1 MMRINLILILCL
13 FFSCSD
19 GSSVNST
26 NGYSNFQAETPKPNT
41 VDALSSYMWYLVN
54 TGQSIFNSYHGTPG
68 ADAHLGTAHDVVT
81 GRGVTVVVSDGRI
94 DFSHPDLATN
104 ADLSRSRN
112 YVHTSPPYLGNPNTS
127 DDTDSH
133 GTATSGLIGAEKNNG
148 IGTYG
153 VAPNA
158 TLVGFNFI
166 SSDQTLAK
174 YIDQMSLTGGEVF
187 NYSYGTSTCFVNP
200 VEGLND
206 LRSNTVS
213 KKNVYVISGGN
224 DFLDTLESCGGSSNE
239 IYTGN
244 GNLDQIQSYPYV
256 IMVGATTS
264 SGKIASYSTPSSNN
278 WIAAPGGDSKAGMI
292 LDDLVGCSR
301 GWGQLN
307 SSGPFDNNENGL
319 NPFCSYTASFMGTS
333 FSGPIVSGAIALLK
347 EANPD
352 LGWRQIKYILA
363 KTAKKI
369 NPSEGDKGHPL
380 GDDLAGHTYS
390 FGWRTNAAG
399 FNFHNLYGFG
409 QLDIESAVNLAK
421 NINFNLYELVNS
433 DEPDDSPGY
442 NSGELNLLIP
452 DKSAAGVTST
462 LIVNRHNIALE
473 HVMVTVTID
482 HPYIG
487 DVGIELTSPAGT
499 KSKLMMINNNILPQ
513 NFVNVTLGSN
523 AFYGERSAGNW
534 TLKVIDGAAEDVGKL
549 ISWKLSFLGNR
560 GASLADTTPP
570 AAVSALAM
578 SGNTLSFSPPAD
590 ADIARYEVCIT
601 TETSPVCKEGD
612 FRNLKNNTST
622 TITSFSSGGMK
633 RTILSGSSYTAFVRA
648 VDTSENVSV
657 VQTVSWTA
665 P

>member
-1 MMRINLILILCL
+1 MRINLILILCL

-19 GSSVNST
+19 GGSGNSPG
-26 NGYSNFQAETPKPNT
+26 NYSNYQAETPRPNT
-41 VDALSSYMWYLVN
+41 VDALSSYMWYLLN

-68 ADAHLGTAHDVVT
+68 ADAHLGNAHDIVT
-81 GRGVTVVVSDGRI
+81 GRGVTVVISDGRI

-112 YVHTSPPYLGNPNTS
+112 YVHTSPPYLGNPNTT
-127 DDTDSH
+127 DDSDSH

-148 IGTYG
+148 IGTFG

-206 LRSNTVS
+206 LRSNSVS
-213 KKNVYVISGGN
+213 RKNIYVISGGN

-264 SGKIASYSTPSSNN
+264 TGKMASYSTPSSNN
-278 WIAAPGGDSKAGMI
+278 WISAPGGDSKAGMI
-292 LDDLVGCSR
+292 LDDLVGCTR
-301 GWGQLN
+301 GWGQT
-307 SSGPFDNNENGL
+307 SSPGPFDNNENGL

-347 EANPD
+347 EASPD

-363 KTAKKI
+363 KTAKKL
-369 NPSEGDKGHPL
+369 NPNEGDKGHPL

-390 FGWRTNAAG
+390 YGWRTNAAG

-409 QLDIESAVNLAK
+409 QLDIESAVSVAK
-421 NINFNLYELVNS
+421 NINFNLYELINT
-433 DEPDDSPGY
+433 DALDDSPSY
-442 NSGELNLLIP
+442 DSGKINVSIP
-452 DKSAAGVTST
+452 DKSAAGMTST
-462 LIVNRHNIALE
+462 LSVNRHNIVLE
-473 HVMVTVTID
+473 HVLVTVSID
-482 HPYIG
+482 HPYVG
-487 DVGIELTSPAGT
+487 DVGLELTSPAGT

-513 NFVNVTLGSN
+513 NFVNVTFGSN

-534 TLKVIDGAAEDVGKL
+534 TLKAIDGAAEDVGKL
-549 ISWKLSFLGNR
+549 VSWKLSLIGNK
-560 GASLADTTPP
+560 GDSSGDLIPP

-578 SGNTLSFSPPAD
+578 NGNTLSFSPPAD
-590 ADIARYEVCIT
+590 NDIARYEVCIST
-601 TETSPVCKEGD
+601 DTSSCGEGD
-612 FRNLKNNTST
+612 FRNLKNNTSS
-622 TITSFSSGGMK
+622 TITSFINNGTK
-633 RTILSGSSYTAFVRA
+633 KILLSGSTYTAHVRA
-648 VDTSENVSV
+648 VDTSENVSAE
-657 VQTVSWTA
+657 QTVSWTA